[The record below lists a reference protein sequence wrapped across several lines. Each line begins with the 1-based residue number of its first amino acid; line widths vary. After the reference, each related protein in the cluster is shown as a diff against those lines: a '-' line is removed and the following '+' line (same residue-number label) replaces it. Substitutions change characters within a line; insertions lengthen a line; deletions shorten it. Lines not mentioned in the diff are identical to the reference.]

1 MVHGTGVEDSFEFR
15 LLPQFAFAARRPL
28 LKMSRVHKIVWT
40 ILGFWLC
47 GLFIAAAADT
57 FPLTDGTSVTGD
69 IISYNDN
76 GVVFRLDVDK
86 YSERVPWTKFS
97 QDALKMLSKN
107 PKIRLLADPFIE
119 TPPVQRTKK
128 VVNKSLNE
136 VSRLQLPQR
145 TSLIRSLFSS
155 SVGLVALMLI
165 YAANIFAGYEIAVM
179 RSRPIAMVI
188 GVAVVLPILGPLV
201 FLLLPVPEAPRE
213 PAAMQPVTASQ
224 TFAVPSAA
232 QPAAAAGIHIVE
244 ASWQGK
250 SSVAPAVNPN
260 EPQIFQRGQFTFNRR
275 FFETKFSGF
284 FAVVRRESDKN
295 LVLTIKTGRVN
306 MIVERITRITANEM
320 HVEAALGGGK
330 QEMMVPFA
338 EIVEVQLKA
347 KAE

>member
-1 MVHGTGVEDSFEFR
+1 
-15 LLPQFAFAARRPL
+15 
-28 LKMSRVHKIVWT
+28 MSRVHKIVWT

-69 IISYNDN
+69 VISYNDN

-86 YSERVPWTKFS
+86 YSERVAWTKFS
-97 QDALKMLSKN
+97 QDALKQLSKN
-107 PKIRLLADPFIE
+107 PKIRLLAEPFIE
-119 TPPVQRTKK
+119 TPPLQRTKK
-128 VVNKSLNE
+128 VAIKSLNE
-136 VSRLQLPQR
+136 VQHLDLPER
-145 TSLIRSLFSS
+145 RPLIVSLFSS

-165 YAANIFAGYEIAVM
+165 YAANIFAGYEIAVV

-188 GVAVVLPILGPLV
+188 GVAVVLPILGPLI
-201 FLLLPVPEAPRE
+201 FLLLPVPEAPQE
-213 PAAMQPVTASQ
+213 PAAMQPVTAQQ
-224 TFAVPSAA
+224 TFAVPQ
-232 QPAAAAGIHIVE
+232 QPAAGGIHIVE

-295 LVLTIKTGRVN
+295 LVLTIKTGRAN